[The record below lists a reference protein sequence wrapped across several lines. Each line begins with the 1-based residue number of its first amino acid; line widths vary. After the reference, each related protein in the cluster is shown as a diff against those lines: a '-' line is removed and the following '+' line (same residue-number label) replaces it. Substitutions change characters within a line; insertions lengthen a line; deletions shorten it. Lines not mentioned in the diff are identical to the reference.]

1 MPWPFFL
8 HLHTLKEDFPFSE
21 LTLKSAYRPCTNN
34 FLSIILWQVIQ
45 PIHYSSAVGF
55 YCSALAASISLPI
68 ISTTLRPAARQAEV
82 AQLVSL
88 VFIKMSHCVCAH
100 KLVIPHFEESTCNQV
115 NARQMS
121 NQKMFDFTE
130 SSELTMV
137 KSNGCQRLSKI
148 KVTLQYSNLALE
160 NLPCERFSSW
170 ICKKYPPSAPC
181 PINCAFTF
189 YFRLIGL
196 YVVNVQ
202 RVSFRFNF
210 QGKATFCGFGIQ
222 HRSRDVAIGS
232 NFHSGWL
239 SETALPSQWASP
251 WPKGQPKP
259 QQKQSFTTK
268 VCQSLMTFLRHML
281 AIHLKAQA
289 PHLRVR
295 Q

>member
-1 MPWPFFL
+1 MPSPFFL

-21 LTLKSAYRPCTNN
+21 LTLKSAYWPCTNN
-34 FLSIILWQVIQ
+34 FLSTILQVIQ
-45 PIHYSSAVGF
+45 PIHYTRSRCWILLLSSCGIHLFAHHLNDIATYGT
-55 YCSALAASISLPI
+55 SGW
-68 ISTTLRPAARQAEV
+68 V

-121 NQKMFDFTE
+121 NKKVFDFTG

-148 KVTLQYSNLALE
+148 E
-160 NLPCERFSSW
+160 GREWFSPW
-170 ICKKYPPSAPC
+170 ICKTNPSSTPC
-181 PINCAFTF
+181 PISCAFTC
-189 YFRLIGL
+189 YLRSIGVS
-196 YVVNVQ
+196 VVNVQ
-202 RVSFRFNF
+202 RVTFRFNF

-239 SETALPSQWASP
+239 SETAL
-251 WPKGQPKP
+251 
-259 QQKQSFTTK
+259 TTK
-268 VCQSLMTFLRHML
+268 PMGQVFVIQKIPETQTLKKNNLWKQKYAKVWWHFL
-281 AIHLKAQA
+281 ATT
-289 PHLRVR
+289 
-295 Q
+295 